1 MGGLIIKL
9 RPHEQIMI
17 NGVIIE
23 NGDRQSRLRV
33 VTENA
38 RIMRMRDTIDPA
50 KATTPLEHA
59 HYLAQRVISGDLAAA
74 EASAQIRQAIAN
86 SASFLGQ
93 DTASE
98 IQLFID
104 RCVVDNDFY
113 RAMQY
118 LRTKTAHADKP

>member
-1 MGGLIIKL
+1 MSGLIIKL
-9 RPHEQIMI
+9 RPHEQVMI

-23 NGDRQSRLRV
+23 NGGRQSRLRV
-33 VTENA
+33 ITENA

-50 KATTPLEHA
+50 KATTPLKRA
-59 HYLAQRVISGDLAAA
+59 HYLAQRVIFGDLAAA

-86 SASFLGQ
+86 SASVLGQ

-98 IQLFID
+98 VLLFVDQCIA
-104 RCVVDNDFY
+104 DNDFY

-118 LRTKTAHADKP
+118 LRTKTVRADKP